1 MTGALKQSPFPG
13 YAVIGSNCR
22 SLPGIGPS
30 EHVALSDPLSG
41 LALIP
46 FSKALLK
53 SLRVQFPSDQQ
64 ALYHDSRHVA
74 LSEKLVGRALNQN
87 GRSSTRETGSSPAT
101 PAFLKD
107 CTSLRSNICQPF
119 IRHAAGIRCKRLKSA

>member
-74 LSEKLVGRALNQN
+74 LSEKLVGRALNQA
-87 GRSSTRETGSSPAT
+87 GGLPQGKRVRRP
-101 PAFLKD
+101 PHPLFVKD